1 MTYQELFA
9 LTEANSKAIDK
20 LAART
25 EANSKA
31 IDKLAARTEA
41 NSKAID
47 KLAARTEANSK
58 AIDKLTARTEAN
70 SKAID
75 NLTASI
81 AELRANSRAEQAR
94 RDADN
99 ARRDAENARRDKE
112 LAEAQA
118 RWEKDNAR
126 RDAENARR
134 DKELAEAQARWE
146 KDNARRDA
154 ENARRD
160 KELAEAQARWE
171 KENARRDK
179 EFAAAQVRWEKFDKK
194 HEKFMKRYGGYVDN
208 ESRKVEDFFIEGIR
222 QQGLKLGA
230 IKFVDIIP
238 NARRLKQKVVAI
250 ELDALLINGTTV
262 GILEVKSTLHVNDV
276 AKVREH
282 LIPRF
287 RRHYPEYQDKQLVV
301 VVAGE
306 LINPDAAGLAHE
318 LGYILLKPNNQGISI
333 DHSCYRAA

>member
-75 NLTASI
+75 KLTDSI

-154 ENARRD
+154 DNARRD
-160 KELAEAQARWE
+160 A
-171 KENARRDK
+171 ENARRDK

-306 LINPDAAGLAHE
+306 LINPDAADLAHE
-318 LGYILLKPNNQGISI
+318 LGYILIKPNNQGISI
-333 DHSCYRAA
+333 DYSCYRAA

>member
-20 LAART
+20 LAVRT

-154 ENARRD
+154 DNARRD
-160 KELAEAQARWE
+160 A
-171 KENARRDK
+171 ENARRDK

-306 LINPDAAGLAHE
+306 LINPDAADLAHE
-318 LGYILLKPNNQGISI
+318 LGYILIKPNNQGISI
-333 DHSCYRAA
+333 DYSCYRAA

>member
-31 IDKLAARTEA
+31 IDKLTARTEA

-75 NLTASI
+75 KLTDSI
-81 AELRANSRAEQAR
+81 AELRANSRAEQ
-94 RDADN
+94 

-126 RDAENARR
+126 RDA
-134 DKELAEAQARWE
+134 
-146 KDNARRDA
+146 DNARRDA
-154 ENARRD
+154 
-160 KELAEAQARWE
+160 
-171 KENARRDK
+171 ENARRDK

-306 LINPDAAGLAHE
+306 LINPDAADLAHE
-318 LGYILLKPNNQGISI
+318 LGYILIKPNNQGISI
-333 DHSCYRAA
+333 DYSCYRAA

>member
-94 RDADN
+94 RDA
-99 ARRDAENARRDKE
+99 ENARRDKE
-112 LAEAQA
+112 F
-118 RWEKDNAR
+118 
-126 RDAENARR
+126 
-134 DKELAEAQARWE
+134 
-146 KDNARRDA
+146 
-154 ENARRD
+154 
-160 KELAEAQARWE
+160 AEAQARWE
-171 KENARRDK
+171 KENARRDAENARRDK
-179 EFAAAQVRWEKFDKK
+179 EFAAAQARWEKFDKK
-194 HEKFMKRYGGYVDN
+194 LEKFMKRYGGYVDN

-306 LINPDAAGLAHE
+306 LINPDAADLAHE
-318 LGYILLKPNNQGISI
+318 LGYILIKPNNQGISI

>member
-94 RDADN
+94 RDA
-99 ARRDAENARRDKE
+99 ENARRDKE
-112 LAEAQA
+112 F
-118 RWEKDNAR
+118 
-126 RDAENARR
+126 
-134 DKELAEAQARWE
+134 
-146 KDNARRDA
+146 
-154 ENARRD
+154 
-160 KELAEAQARWE
+160 AEAQARWE
-171 KENARRDK
+171 KENARRDAENARRDAENARRDK
-179 EFAAAQVRWEKFDKK
+179 EFAAAQARWEKFDKK
-194 HEKFMKRYGGYVDN
+194 LEKFMKRYGGYVDN

-306 LINPDAAGLAHE
+306 LINPDAADLAHE
-318 LGYILLKPNNQGISI
+318 LGYILIKPNNQGISI

>member
-9 LTEANSKAIDK
+9 LTEANSKAIDKLAVRTEANSKAIDK

-58 AIDKLTARTEAN
+58 AID
-70 SKAID
+70 

-81 AELRANSRAEQAR
+81 AELRANSRAEQ
-94 RDADN
+94 

-126 RDAENARR
+126 RDA
-134 DKELAEAQARWE
+134 
-146 KDNARRDA
+146 DNARRDA
-154 ENARRD
+154 
-160 KELAEAQARWE
+160 
-171 KENARRDK
+171 ENARRDK

-306 LINPDAAGLAHE
+306 LINPDAADLAHE
-318 LGYILLKPNNQGISI
+318 LGYILIKPNNQGISI

>member
-9 LTEANSKAIDK
+9 LTEANSKAIDKLAVRTEANSKAIDK

-58 AIDKLTARTEAN
+58 AID
-70 SKAID
+70 

-94 RDADN
+94 RDA
-99 ARRDAENARRDKE
+99 ENARRDKE
-112 LAEAQA
+112 F
-118 RWEKDNAR
+118 
-126 RDAENARR
+126 
-134 DKELAEAQARWE
+134 
-146 KDNARRDA
+146 
-154 ENARRD
+154 
-160 KELAEAQARWE
+160 AEAQARWE
-171 KENARRDK
+171 KENARRDAENARRDK
-179 EFAAAQVRWEKFDKK
+179 EFAAAQARWEKFDKK
-194 HEKFMKRYGGYVDN
+194 LEKFMKRYGGYVDN

-318 LGYILLKPNNQGISI
+318 LGYILIKPNNQGISI

>member
-31 IDKLAARTEA
+31 IDKLTARTEA

-75 NLTASI
+75 KLTDSI

-94 RDADN
+94 REEDN
-99 ARRDAENARRDKE
+99 ARRDA
-112 LAEAQA
+112 
-118 RWEKDNAR
+118 
-126 RDAENARR
+126 
-134 DKELAEAQARWE
+134 
-146 KDNARRDA
+146 
-154 ENARRD
+154 
-160 KELAEAQARWE
+160 
-171 KENARRDK
+171 ENARRDK

>member
-154 ENARRD
+154 DNARRD
-160 KELAEAQARWE
+160 A
-171 KENARRDK
+171 ENARRDK

-306 LINPDAAGLAHE
+306 LINPDAADLAHE
-318 LGYILLKPNNQGISI
+318 LGYILIKSQ
-333 DHSCYRAA
+333 

>member
-75 NLTASI
+75 KLTDSI

-94 RDADN
+94 RDA
-99 ARRDAENARRDKE
+99 ENARRDKE
-112 LAEAQA
+112 F
-118 RWEKDNAR
+118 
-126 RDAENARR
+126 
-134 DKELAEAQARWE
+134 
-146 KDNARRDA
+146 
-154 ENARRD
+154 
-160 KELAEAQARWE
+160 AEAQARWE
-171 KENARRDK
+171 KENARRDAENARRDK
-179 EFAAAQVRWEKFDKK
+179 EFAAAQARWEKFDKK
-194 HEKFMKRYGGYVDN
+194 LEKFMKRYGGYVDN

>member
-20 LAART
+20 LAVRT

-58 AIDKLTARTEAN
+58 AIDKLT
-70 SKAID
+70 D
-75 NLTASI
+75 SI
-81 AELRANSRAEQAR
+81 AELRASSRAEQAR

-99 ARRDAENARRDKE
+99 ARRDKE
-112 LAEAQA
+112 FAEAQA

-134 DKELAEAQARWE
+134 DKE
-146 KDNARRDA
+146 
-154 ENARRD
+154 
-160 KELAEAQARWE
+160 
-171 KENARRDK
+171 
-179 EFAAAQVRWEKFDKK
+179 FAAAQARWEKFDKK
-194 HEKFMKRYGGYVDN
+194 HEKFIKRYGGYVDN
-208 ESRKVEDFFIEGIR
+208 ESRKVKDFFIEGIR

-287 RRHYPEYQDKQLVV
+287 RKHYPEYQDKQLVV

-306 LINPDAAGLAHE
+306 LINPDAASLAHE
-318 LGYILLKPNNQGISI
+318 LGYILIKPNNQGISI

>member
-9 LTEANSKAIDK
+9 L
-20 LAART
+20 
-25 EANSKA
+25 
-31 IDKLAARTEA
+31 TEA

-75 NLTASI
+75 KLTARTEANSKAIDKLTDSI

-94 RDADN
+94 REEDN
-99 ARRDAENARRDKE
+99 ARRDAENAQRDKE
-112 LAEAQA
+112 FAAAQV

-146 KDNARRDA
+146 K

-160 KELAEAQARWE
+160 KEFAESQARWE

-306 LINPDAAGLAHE
+306 LINPDAADLAHE
-318 LGYILLKPNNQGISI
+318 LGYILIKPNNQGISI
-333 DHSCYRAA
+333 DYSCYRAA

>member
-9 LTEANSKAIDK
+9 LTEANSKAIDKLAVRTEANSKAIDK

-58 AIDKLTARTEAN
+58 AID
-70 SKAID
+70 

-94 RDADN
+94 RDA
-99 ARRDAENARRDKE
+99 ENARRDKE
-112 LAEAQA
+112 F
-118 RWEKDNAR
+118 
-126 RDAENARR
+126 
-134 DKELAEAQARWE
+134 
-146 KDNARRDA
+146 
-154 ENARRD
+154 
-160 KELAEAQARWE
+160 AEAQARWE
-171 KENARRDK
+171 KENARRDAENARRDK
-179 EFAAAQVRWEKFDKK
+179 EFAAAQARWEKFDKK
-194 HEKFMKRYGGYVDN
+194 LEKFMKRYGGYVDN

-306 LINPDAAGLAHE
+306 LINPDAADLAHE
-318 LGYILLKPNNQGISI
+318 LGYILIKPNNQGISI